1 MHQSNFE
8 TSYSNSDVQMSGNG
22 GIAFCDRQFFCMA
35 HYLRTVFAHTTS
47 QAVEIPDSTNRRKQK
62 RTFRS
67 ISVSIQPLNDDF
79 HVCGN
84 TFWVASRNF
93 SPEGMGLVS
102 HEPFSH
108 KYVRLGLMDQ
118 EVTTIAEVRHNT
130 LIGGGK
136 YPLYLVGV
144 KFEGRLL
151 DKDGNLKPQSP

>member
-8 TSYSNSDVQMSGNG
+8 NSYSNYDLQKPSGG
-22 GIAFCDRQFFCMA
+22 SIAFCDRQFFCMA
-35 HYLRTVFAHTTS
+35 HHLRSGFAHTTG
-47 QAVEIPDSTNRRKQK
+47 QAVENPDPTNRRKQK
-62 RTFRS
+62 RTLRS
-67 ISVSIQPLNDDF
+67 ISVSIQPLDDDF
-79 HVCGN
+79 RVCGN

-93 SPEGMGLVS
+93 SLEGMGLVS

-118 EVTTIAEVRHNT
+118 GVTTIAEVRHNT
-130 LIGGGK
+130 LIGGGR

-151 DKDGNLKPQSP
+151 DKDGNFKPLSQ

>member
-1 MHQSNFE
+1 MQQSNFE
-8 TSYSNSDVQMSGNG
+8 SSYSNSDVQRPSSGST
-22 GIAFCDRQFFCMA
+22 AYCDRQFFCMA
-35 HYLRTVFAHTTS
+35 HYLRSGFAHFTD
-47 QAVEIPDSTNRRKQK
+47 QAVEKPDPTNRRKQE
-62 RTFRS
+62 RALRS
-67 ISVSIQPLNDDF
+67 ISVSIQPLDDDF
-79 HVCGN
+79 RACGN

-102 HEPFSH
+102 HEAFSQ

-151 DKDGNLKPQSP
+151 DEEGNFRQPSK